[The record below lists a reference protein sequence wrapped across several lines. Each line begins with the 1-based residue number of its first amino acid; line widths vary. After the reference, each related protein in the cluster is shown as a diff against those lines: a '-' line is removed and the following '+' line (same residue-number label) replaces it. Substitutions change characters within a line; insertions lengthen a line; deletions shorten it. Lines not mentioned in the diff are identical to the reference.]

1 MDQHH
6 PGAREQ
12 CEHHDNGEQRP
23 RPRGPGF
30 RMRGATREMRAVQV
44 RAVYVWSMEMGTV
57 RTAWWHDVVVLNL
70 DRIIRGGRDLRR

>member
-1 MDQHH
+1 
-6 PGAREQ
+6 
-12 CEHHDNGEQRP
+12 
-23 RPRGPGF
+23 
-30 RMRGATREMRAVQV
+30 MRAVQV